1 MFKNRV
7 RTAALAGAIAVA
19 TGVSGVAV
27 PAFAEDTTV
36 NSIQGPEFNKPDASK
51 AEDVTAENFTEQELM
66 ALTNDTDKFIRSY
79 NQWADLYPKVA
90 ALAGDGVD
98 ISEEQEYKDF
108 QKFANLTTEQLAQ
121 AEKNVQTARASVA
134 YALEKDK
141 AADVAWN
148 NYEEKAFDYNVTVTN
163 VTGVKNGGN
172 NPQGDKGS
180 QYETD
185 AFKKAGL
192 LKSDIDAANKF
203 LNDRGIKIENAPGDV
218 LDTSNL
224 SVPALEEINPLDF
237 WSAQDTP
244 KKNLKKFEKEIEQYK
259 LRLDYAG
266 HRSADKKDK
275 NYIPREYIGLVET
288 VIADAEMLYE
298 QLKADT
304 SALNEA
310 RDAARE
316 ASRESQK
323 SDVLVRQG
331 LLDRAWAQVY
341 VLRPMEAQFAIG
353 ARVLELYESGEN
365 GTVVI
370 NGEQLTLRQAY
381 DRLIQHDANSFDPKT
396 GLPKTASDKDGT
408 IQGSNYVNE
417 AINENYVA
425 YVDASNKAIAIFD
438 DYHGD
443 LQGIDGRGICGP
455 RESKDEVSAHPDGT
469 AKDAADP
476 FKSGLKDCVEPLDKV
491 FFDGAANQND
501 EAKEYK
507 AMKVAAAERLFGPNN
522 FNLAWEEEY
531 KKVLNADNGV
541 QKAISDDAAAAKD
554 REDQAKL
561 AKQNADNS
569 ARIAAALE
577 NLKNGNSNGGNTN
590 GGDNA
595 SNGGD
600 TNGGDKGGNK
610 GGDTGKGDKS
620 SVKDKLSSKDGKP
633 TTLGIFG
640 IVAGVLAAV
649 AAAFPAIAKAL
660 NIKLPF

>member
-27 PAFAEDTTV
+27 PAFAEDTDV
-36 NSIQGPEFNKPDASK
+36 NSIQGPEFNEPDASK
-51 AEDVTAENFTEQELM
+51 AKDAKAENYTEQQLAEM
-66 ALTNDTDKFIRSY
+66 TNSTDKFIQSY
-79 NQWADLYPKVA
+79 NQYKDLYPKVA

-108 QKFANLTTEQLAQ
+108 QEFANKTTEQLAQ
-121 AEKNVQTARASVA
+121 AEKNVQAARASVA

-141 AADVAWN
+141 AADAAWN

-185 AFKKAGL
+185 EYKKAGL
-192 LKSDIDAANKF
+192 LATDIQKANDF
-203 LNDRGIKIENAPGDV
+203 LLQANDGQPVVIHDGQGNEMGTMT
-218 LDTSNL
+218 LQ
-224 SVPALEEINPLDF
+224 VPDLKEIDPNNF
-237 WSAQDTP
+237 WSIEKTP
-244 KKNLKKFEKEIEQYK
+244 KENLKKFEKQIEEYK
-259 LRLDYAG
+259 LRLAYAG
-266 HRSADKKDK
+266 DRAADKDK
-275 NYIPREYIGLVET
+275 GNYIPRDYIGYLET
-288 VIADAEMLYE
+288 VISDAEMLYE
-298 QLKADT
+298 QLKAD
-304 SALNEA
+304 SDALVEA

-316 ASRESQK
+316 ASREAQK

-381 DRLIQHDANSFDPKT
+381 ERLIQHDANVDRN
-396 GLPKTASDKDGT
+396 GGNDHDGK
-408 IQGSNYVNE
+408 IQGPNYVNE
-417 AINENYVA
+417 AINENYEA
-425 YVDASNKAIAIFD
+425 YKTATDEAARIYANFD
-438 DYHGD
+438 GD
-443 LQGIDGRGICGP
+443 KQNTDGRGICGP
-455 RESKDEVSAHPDGT
+455 RDSRDEVATPGE
-469 AKDAADP
+469 DP
-476 FKSGLKDCVEPLDKV
+476 FNTKQKDCSEPLDKV
-491 FFDGAANQND
+491 FFDGASNQND
-501 EAKEYK
+501 EADFYKE
-507 AMKVAAAERLFGPNN
+507 MKIAAAKRLFGPNN

-541 QKAISDDAAAAKD
+541 QKAISDDAAAAKE
-554 REDQAKL
+554 REEQAEL
-561 AKQNADNS
+561 AKKNADAA
-569 ARIAAALE
+569 ARIADALE
-577 NLKNGNSNGGNTN
+577 KQNNGGNKDGDADK
-590 GGDNA
+590 GGDNK
-595 SNGGD
+595 GD
-600 TNGGDKGGNK
+600 NNKDGDNNKKDDKGSAK
-610 GGDTGKGDKS
+610 E
-620 SVKDKLSSKDGKP
+620 KLSNDGKP
-633 TTLGIFG
+633 TPLAIFG

>member
-27 PAFAEDTTV
+27 PAFAEDTDV
-36 NSIQGPEFNKPDASK
+36 NSIQGPEFNEPDASK
-51 AEDVTAENFTEQELM
+51 AKDAKAENYTEQQLAEM
-66 ALTNDTDKFIRSY
+66 TNSTDKFIQSY
-79 NQWADLYPKVA
+79 NQYKDLYPKVA

-121 AEKNVQTARASVA
+121 AEKNVQAARASVA

-141 AADVAWN
+141 AADAAWN

-172 NPQGDKGS
+172 NPQGNKGS

-185 AFKKAGL
+185 EYKNAGL
-192 LKSDIDAANKF
+192 LKTDIEKANAYLAKANGGQSVEIKDD
-203 LNDRGIKIENAPGDV
+203 NDQPMGTMDLQAPD
-218 LDTSNL
+218 LK
-224 SVPALEEINPLDF
+224 EIDPNNF
-237 WSAQDTP
+237 WSTEKTP
-244 KKNLKKFEKEIEQYK
+244 KENLKKFEKAIEEYK
-259 LRLDYAG
+259 LRLAYAG
-266 HRSADKKDK
+266 DRAADKTPG
-275 NYIPREYIGLVET
+275 NYIPRDYIGYLET
-288 VIADAEMLYE
+288 VISDAEMLYE

-304 SALNEA
+304 AALNEA

-316 ASRESQK
+316 ASREAQK

-341 VLRPMEAQFAIG
+341 VLRPMEAEFAIG

-381 DRLIQHDANSFDPKT
+381 ERLIQHDANVDRN
-396 GLPKTASDKDGT
+396 GGNDHDGK
-408 IQGSNYVNE
+408 IQGPNYVNE
-417 AINENYVA
+417 AINENYEA
-425 YVDASNKAIAIFD
+425 YKSATAEAARIYANFD
-438 DYHGD
+438 GD
-443 LQGIDGRGICGP
+443 KQNIDGPGICGP
-455 RESKDEVSAHPDGT
+455 RDSRDEVATPGE
-469 AKDAADP
+469 DP
-476 FKSGLKDCVEPLDKV
+476 FNTKQKDCTEPLDKV
-491 FFDGAANQND
+491 FFDGASNQND
-501 EAKEYK
+501 EADFYK
-507 AMKVAAAERLFGPNN
+507 QMKIAAAKRLFGPNN

-541 QKAISDDAAAAKD
+541 QKAISDDAAAAKNRD
-554 REDQAKL
+554 DQAKL
-561 AKQNADNS
+561 AKQNADNA

-577 NLKNGNSNGGNTN
+577 NLKNGNSNGGDN
-590 GGDNA
+590 GKDGKDGNAGDNGKDGKDGNA
-595 SNGGD
+595 GDNGKDGKD
-600 TNGGDKGGNK
+600 GNAGKG
-610 GGDTGKGDKS
+610 GDKS

>member
-36 NSIQGPEFNKPDASK
+36 NSIQGPEFNPADASAAK
-51 AEDVTAENFTEQELM
+51 DVTAENFTEKQLLD
-66 ALTNDTDKFIRSY
+66 LTNSTDKFIKSY
-79 NQWADLYPKVA
+79 NQYKDLYPKVA
-90 ALAGDGVD
+90 ALGGDGID

-121 AEKNVQTARASVA
+121 AEKNVQAARASVA

-141 AADVAWN
+141 AADAAWN
-148 NYEEKAFDYNVTVTN
+148 NYEEAAFDYNVTVTN
-163 VTGVKNGGN
+163 VTGVENGGN
-172 NPQGDKGS
+172 NPHGDKGS

-185 AFKKAGL
+185 EYKKAGL
-192 LKSDIDAANKF
+192 LATDIQKANDF

-266 HRSADKKDK
+266 HRSADKNDK

-304 SALNEA
+304 AALNEA

-381 DRLIQHDANSFDPKT
+381 ERLIQEDAGAKT
-396 GLPKTASDKDGT
+396 GTDKDGI
-408 IQGSNYVNE
+408 IQGPNYVNE
-417 AINENYVA
+417 AIAENYKA
-425 YVDASNKAIAIFD
+425 YIDASKAAGTLYD
-438 DYHGD
+438 DFPGD

-455 RESKDEVSAHPDGT
+455 RESKDEKAFNP
-469 AKDAADP
+469 DAANPLEGNAKNPEDP

-491 FFDGAANQND
+491 FFDGAANRND
-501 EAKEYK
+501 EADEYI
-507 AMKVAAAERLFGPNN
+507 AMKKAAAARLFGPNN

-541 QKAISDDAAAAKD
+541 QKMISDDAAAAKD
-554 REDQAKL
+554 REEQAKL

-600 TNGGDKGGNK
+600 TNGGNSNGGDKGGNA
-610 GGDTGKGDKS
+610 GKGDKS
-620 SVKDKLSSKDGKP
+620 SVKDKLSSNGKP
-633 TTLGIFG
+633 TLSLIH
-640 IVAGVLAAV
+640 I
-649 AAAFPAIAKAL
+649 
-660 NIKLPF
+660 

>member
-27 PAFAEDTTV
+27 PAFAEDTNV

-51 AEDVTAENFTEQELM
+51 AEDAKSENYTEKQLLD
-66 ALTNDTDKFIRSY
+66 LTDATDKFIQSY
-79 NQWADLYPKVA
+79 NQYQDLYPKVA

-108 QKFANLTTEQLAQ
+108 QEFANKTTEQLAQ
-121 AEKNVQTARASVA
+121 AEKNVQAARASVA

-141 AADVAWN
+141 AADAAWN

-172 NPQGDKGS
+172 NPHGDKGS

-185 AFKKAGL
+185 EYKQAGL
-192 LKSDIDAANKF
+192 LATDIAKANAYLREANGGQSVEIKDD
-203 LNDRGIKIENAPGDV
+203 NDQPMGTMDLTAP
-218 LDTSNL
+218 NL
-224 SVPALEEINPLDF
+224 KEIDPNNF
-237 WSAQDTP
+237 WSTEKTP
-244 KKNLKKFEKEIEQYK
+244 KDNLEKFEDAIKEYK
-259 LRLDYAG
+259 LRLAYAG
-266 HRSADKKDK
+266 DRAADKTPG
-275 NYIPREYIGLVET
+275 NYIPRDYIGYLET
-288 VIADAEMLYE
+288 VISDAEMLYE

-304 SALNEA
+304 AAVTEA

-381 DRLIQHDANSFDPKT
+381 ERLIQEDGNVDREPGT
-396 GLPKTASDKDGT
+396 TDKDGT
-408 IQGSNYVNE
+408 IQGPNYVNE
-417 AINENYVA
+417 AINENYEA
-425 YVDASNKAIAIFD
+425 YKAATTEAVKIYDTFP
-438 DYHGD
+438 GD

-455 RESKDEVSAHPDGT
+455 RDSRDEVAVEADGKT
-469 AKDAADP
+469 AKDAEDP
-476 FKSGLKDCVEPLDKV
+476 FKSRKKDCSEPLDKV
-491 FFDGAANQND
+491 FFDGASNRND
-501 EAKEYK
+501 EAKKYVQ
-507 AMKVAAAERLFGPNN
+507 MKIAAAKRLFGPNN

-554 REDQAKL
+554 REEQAEL
-561 AKQNADNS
+561 AKKNADAA
-569 ARIAAALE
+569 ARIADALE
-577 NLKNGNSNGGNTN
+577 KQNNGGNKDGDADK
-590 GGDNA
+590 GGDDN
-595 SNGGD
+595 NKGD
-600 TNGGDKGGNK
+600 NNKGDNNKKGDKG
-610 GGDTGKGDKS
+610 S
-620 SVKDKLSSKDGKP
+620 AKDKLSNNGKP
-633 TTLGIFG
+633 TPLAIFG

>member
-27 PAFAEDTTV
+27 PAFAEDTDV
-36 NSIQGPEFNKPDASK
+36 NSIQGPEFNEPDASK
-51 AEDVTAENFTEQELM
+51 AKDAKAENYTEQQLAEM
-66 ALTNDTDKFIRSY
+66 TNSTDKFIQSY
-79 NQWADLYPKVA
+79 NQYQDLYPKVA

-108 QKFANLTTEQLAQ
+108 QEFANKTTEQLAQ
-121 AEKNVQTARASVA
+121 AEKNVQAARASVA

-141 AADVAWN
+141 AADAAWN

-185 AFKKAGL
+185 EYKQAGL
-192 LKSDIDAANKF
+192 LKSDIEAANNF
-203 LNDRGIKIENAPGDV
+203 LSANGIQIKDANGQV
-218 LDTSNL
+218 MDTSNL
-224 SVPALEEINPLDF
+224 PVPALEEIDPNNF
-237 WSAQDTP
+237 WSVQDTP
-244 KKNLKKFEKEIEQYK
+244 KKNLKKFKLAIEEYK

-266 HRSADKKDK
+266 DRSADKTAD
-275 NYIPREYIGLVET
+275 NYIPRQYVDLVET
-288 VIADAEMLYE
+288 VISDAEMLYE
-298 QLKADT
+298 QLKAD
-304 SALNEA
+304 SDALVEA

-316 ASRESQK
+316 ASREAQK
-323 SDVLVRQG
+323 SDILVRQG

-381 DRLIQHDANSFDPKT
+381 ERLIQEDANVDRN
-396 GLPKTASDKDGT
+396 GGNDHDGK
-408 IQGSNYVNE
+408 IQGPNYVNE
-417 AINENYVA
+417 AINENYEA
-425 YVDASNKAIAIFD
+425 YKTATAEAAKIYANFD
-438 DYHGD
+438 GD
-443 LQGIDGRGICGP
+443 KQNTDGRGICGP
-455 RESKDEVSAHPDGT
+455 RDSRDEVATPGE
-469 AKDAADP
+469 DP
-476 FKSGLKDCVEPLDKV
+476 FNTKQKDCSEPLDKV
-491 FFDGAANQND
+491 FFDGAPNQND
-501 EAKEYK
+501 EAKFYK
-507 AMKVAAAERLFGPNN
+507 EMKIAAAKRLFGPNN

-554 REDQAKL
+554 REEQADL
-561 AKQNADNS
+561 AKKNADAA
-569 ARIAAALE
+569 ARIADALE
-577 NLKNGNSNGGNTN
+577 NQNNGGNKD
-590 GGDNA
+590 GDA
-595 SNGGD
+595 DKGD
-600 TNGGDKGGNK
+600 ADQGDADKGGDAGKDNK
-610 GGDTGKGDKS
+610 DNKDNNKKVDKGS
-620 SVKDKLSSKDGKP
+620 AKDKLSNDGKP
-633 TTLGIFG
+633 TPLAIFG

>member
-51 AEDVTAENFTEQELM
+51 AQDVAAENFTEKQLLDM
-66 ALTNDTDKFIRSY
+66 TNSTDKFIQSY
-79 NQWADLYPKVA
+79 NQYKDLYPKVA

-108 QKFANLTTEQLAQ
+108 QQFANLTTEQLAQ
-121 AEKNVQTARASVA
+121 AEKNVQAARASVA

-141 AADVAWN
+141 AADAAWN

-172 NPQGDKGS
+172 NPQGNKGS

-185 AFKKAGL
+185 EYKKAGL

-203 LNDRGIKIENAPGDV
+203 LNDKGITIENAPGDD
-218 LDTSNL
+218 LGTTNL
-224 SVPALEEINPLDF
+224 SAPALEEINPLDF
-237 WSAQDTP
+237 WSAQETP
-244 KKNLKKFEKEIEQYK
+244 KKNLKKFEAAIEQYK

-266 HRSADKKDK
+266 HRSADKTQD
-275 NYIPREYIGLVET
+275 NYIPREYVGLVET

-304 SALNEA
+304 AALNEA
-310 RDAARE
+310 RDAARA

-370 NGEQLTLRQAY
+370 NDEQLTLRQAY
-381 DRLIQHDANSFDPKT
+381 DRLIQEDGGAKT
-396 GLPKTASDKDGT
+396 GNDKDGE
-408 IQGSNYVNE
+408 IDGPNYVNE
-417 AINENYVA
+417 AIAENYYA
-425 YVDASNKAIAIFD
+425 YGEATKKAYDLYADFP
-438 DYHGD
+438 GD

-455 RESKDEVSAHPDGT
+455 RESKDE
-469 AKDAADP
+469 DAIDPANPGNQLDKEDP
-476 FKSGLKDCVEPLDKV
+476 FNTRKKDCSEPLDKV
-491 FFDGAANQND
+491 FFDGASNRND
-501 EAKEYK
+501 EAKEYV
-507 AMKVAAAERLFGPNN
+507 AMKIAAAKRLFGPNN

-561 AKQNADNS
+561 AQKNADNA
-569 ARIAAALE
+569 ARIADALE
-577 NLKNGNSNGGNTN
+577 KQMN
-590 GGDNA
+590 GGDA
-595 SNGGD
+595 
-600 TNGGDKGGNK
+600 DKGGDNNK
-610 GGDTGKGDKS
+610 GDNNKDGNNKDGNKKGDKS
-620 SVKDKLSSKDGKP
+620 SAKDKLSNNGKP
-633 TTLGIFG
+633 TPLAIFG